1 MHEFERV
8 LIETGSSKRA
18 YEGAQAAG
26 YIQHTPGAQ
35 ARVRNPTRARA
46 AGIGTEDTR
55 AALRFQTS
63 SPPFMFFMEYSCI
76 ATPTAVS
83 AHHPNQKGER
93 AASCR
98 GGAGD
103 SRSRIP
109 YPPGPW
115 RRASAGRPPPSAEE
129 RTRRVSDLT
138 AKSDSDGCVGRWHVP
153 LTGRGRCCRK
163 TRGCTGRSSCCGCA
177 SGRSSWQGWT
187 RVCQQRSIVASSEEI
202 MFTFRGTSSRRLAST

>member
-1 MHEFERV
+1 MREFERV

-35 ARVRNPTRARA
+35 ARVRNSTRARA

-76 ATPTAVS
+76 ATPTAISVR
-83 AHHPNQKGER
+83 HPK
-93 AASCR
+93 CR
-98 GGAGD
+98 RVKWRCGGAGD

-115 RRASAGRPPPSAEE
+115 RRASAGRPPPSAEDM
-129 RTRRVSDLT
+129 TRHVSDLT
-138 AKSDSDGCVGRWHVP
+138 VPWDSDGCVGWGNVP

-163 TRGCTGRSSCCGCA
+163 TRGCTGRSSCFGCA
-177 SGRSSWQGWT
+177 SGRSSWDGWT
-187 RVCQQRSIVASSEEI
+187 RV
-202 MFTFRGTSSRRLAST
+202 STTEHSGSF